1 MIKQATTQA
10 EQAEQPLPFLLHY
23 CKQQEQARAEQAEQ
37 QARAARA
44 EQAFQN
50 VEFAPPCK

>member
-50 VEFAPPCK
+50 V